1 MYGSCRVEVFC
12 RRHMHLCSGFSFFSF
27 THVAFDHLMHLCSAP
42 CPCRCVY
49 ICLSHI
55 ISKDQTQQNQ
65 ANMGRRELR
74 RGGIFFVPLL
84 WKALGSLSSLKR
96 TGCSWCF
103 LGKGK
108 GKNREES
115 SGLSSV
121 APHYFRGDSPPSF
134 FVQQF
139 WALWCDW
146 SSNRPGNANN
156 PKFWRRPVTWLLGR
170 YEEAGLACHIKGR
183 IWVATGLS

>member
-1 MYGSCRVEVFC
+1 MYGSCGVEVFC
-12 RRHMHLCSGFSFFSF
+12 HRRLHLCSGFSFLSF

-55 ISKDQTQQNQ
+55 ISEDHTQQNQ

-74 RGGIFFVPLL
+74 GGHFFVPLL

-121 APHYFRGDSPPSF
+121 APHYFRGDSPPSPLLF
-134 FVQQF
+134 LFSNSGLFGVIEAQTEQEMQIIPGSEDVQ
-139 WALWCDW
+139 
-146 SSNRPGNANN
+146 
-156 PKFWRRPVTWLLGR
+156 WRDCWDGT
-170 YEEAGLACHIKGR
+170 
-183 IWVATGLS
+183 